1 MYDNMNKIFL
11 KYSIYNLFFIKYF
24 VFSVNYVIKS
34 LGFMEINIV
43 YIFKI
48 LVKYFY
54 IKRLNIGM

>member
-1 MYDNMNKIFL
+1 MIILIRYFWNIV
-11 KYSIYNLFFIKYF
+11 YNLFFIKYF